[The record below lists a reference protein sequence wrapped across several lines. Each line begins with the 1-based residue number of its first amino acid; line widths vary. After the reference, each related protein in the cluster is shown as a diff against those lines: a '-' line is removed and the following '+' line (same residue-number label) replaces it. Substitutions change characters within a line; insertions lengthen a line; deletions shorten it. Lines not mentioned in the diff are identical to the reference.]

1 MAQDG
6 LFGAMA
12 GGAASGAGMGAS
24 IGSAIPGVGTAI
36 GAGIGAIAGGITSG
50 VKQNAA
56 NKSQNIPLVDPQERV
71 RLAQLDQ
78 ISKNLSSGSD
88 VMTKQN
94 VLNQKNIGRAAQN
107 AISKSTGGDVGGTI
121 DALLRSQKATQGG
134 INQAIAQS
142 ASRLPYFQGA
152 ADQLRTRMSQ
162 RRLELDLLKRAQ
174 ATAGNAQARTENNV
188 NSQSLLATQ
197 GGMQTIPEGI
207 GQTLEMIKNS
217 GLFNKQQAAAAAGG
231 QASGQPN
238 AKAIVPSP
246 DFNPM
251 DVHSSQ
257 GIMDQIAPSEV
268 VNSLPNS
275 FF

>member
-56 NKSQNIPLVDPQERV
+56 NKSQNIQLVDPQERV
-71 RLAQLDQ
+71 RLAQIDQ

-107 AISKSTGGDVGGTI
+107 AISKST
-121 DALLRSQKATQGG
+121 
-134 INQAIAQS
+134 
-142 ASRLPYFQGA
+142 
-152 ADQLRTRMSQ
+152 
-162 RRLELDLLKRAQ
+162 
-174 ATAGNAQARTENNV
+174 
-188 NSQSLLATQ
+188 
-197 GGMQTIPEGI
+197 
-207 GQTLEMIKNS
+207 
-217 GLFNKQQAAAAAGG
+217 
-231 QASGQPN
+231 
-238 AKAIVPSP
+238 
-246 DFNPM
+246 
-251 DVHSSQ
+251 
-257 GIMDQIAPSEV
+257 
-268 VNSLPNS
+268 
-275 FF
+275 